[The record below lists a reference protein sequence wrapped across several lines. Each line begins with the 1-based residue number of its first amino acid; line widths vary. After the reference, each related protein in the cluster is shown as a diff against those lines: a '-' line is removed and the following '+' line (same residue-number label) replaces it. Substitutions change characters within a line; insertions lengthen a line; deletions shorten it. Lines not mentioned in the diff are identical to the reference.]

1 MKKISSI
8 LLLLLASLGISSCE
22 DVIDLEV
29 KEGVEQLVVDGW
41 LTNLPEDQYIKLTL
55 SQSYFDNSEPKPAL
69 NATVTLA
76 DFLGNSLTLEDS
88 LGDGRYW
95 LTQEQNFLTIGQ
107 GYTLTIVYGGQTY
120 KSVSAMNRVPPIDSI
135 IYEEFTQPFGA
146 DSIPK
151 EGFLVQVY
159 AKDFEGEGDSYWV
172 RYYRNGVLN
181 NDPTL
186 LTATYDAGFSAGS
199 KTDGLVFIQP
209 IRQSVNDFS
218 KGPYQDGDRLKVQI
232 WSTGLDGF
240 FFLNQVASESG
251 NGGIFATPS
260 ANIITNVANVNPDGL
275 QPVGFFGISAVSE
288 MEIVIDKNKALPPS

>member
-1 MKKISSI
+1 MKNIVSIVTLFIS
-8 LLLLLASLGISSCE
+8 ALGFMSCE
-22 DVIDLEV
+22 DVIELEV
-29 KEGVEQLVVDGW
+29 KDGVEQLVVDGW
-41 LTNLPEDQYIKLTL
+41 LTNLPGDQYIKLTL
-55 SQSYFDNSEPKPAL
+55 SQPYFDNSAPKPAL
-69 NATVTLA
+69 NAVVTLA
-76 DFLGNSLTLEDS
+76 DFLGNTITLKDS
-88 LGDGRYW
+88 LNDGRYW
-95 LTQEQNFLTIGQ
+95 MNDGQNILTIGQ
-107 GYTLTIVYGGQTY
+107 GYTLTITYSGQTY
-120 KSVSAMNRVPPIDSI
+120 KSISAMNRVPAIDSI

-159 AKDFEGEGDSYWV
+159 AKDFVGEGDSYWI

-181 NDPTL
+181 TDPTQ

-199 KTDGLVFIQP
+199 KTDGFTFIQP
-209 IRQSVNDFS
+209 IRQSVNDFD